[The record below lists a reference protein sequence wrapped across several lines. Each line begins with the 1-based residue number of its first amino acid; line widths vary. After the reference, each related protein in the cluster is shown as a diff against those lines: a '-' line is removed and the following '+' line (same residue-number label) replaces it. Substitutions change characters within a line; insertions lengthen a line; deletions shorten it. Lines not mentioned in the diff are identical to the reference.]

1 MNFNELNLSNE
12 LIKAI
17 GDMGYEK
24 PSPIQ
29 EQAIPALL
37 ENKDVIA
44 RAQTGTGKT
53 AAFGI
58 PLVEMIEDE
67 NYVQALILVPTR
79 ELAKQVSDEIRKIA
93 KHKPHVKSVAIYGG
107 SDMRRQIKSLKS
119 GVNIVVGTPGRVM
132 DHMNRRTLK
141 LTKLKFLVLDEADE
155 MFDMGFR
162 DDMKTIIDQTNY
174 NRQTCFF
181 SATMGNDIMEF
192 SKLYQKDPQKIL
204 IEQKELTVSNIK
216 QYYLEMDS
224 RMKKEI
230 LNRLFGIYNPKLA
243 IVFCNTK
250 RMVDQLVTDLTKM
263 GYNVDALHGDMKQN
277 QRDNVMKRFRSAT
290 IDILIATDI
299 AARGLDVENVDLVV
313 NYDLPQQNDYYVH
326 RIGRT
331 ARAGKKG
338 ISFTFVTNRDHNRL
352 RDIERHT
359 KSKMEKME
367 LPTIFDVKV
376 NSSKQLK
383 NDILKSVSNKD
394 NLEVYTEL
402 LNEILSE
409 GHSLFDISLG
419 LIKMIDSSQNK
430 KNHEELSNVDYGQ
443 KFEIAK
449 PRSTSKGSSKIR
461 KIKGPKMFVNKGSRD
476 GVDTDVMI
484 KTIKKY
490 TKINVSEIGDINI
503 MPNFS
508 FVEIPIDQL
517 RPAIKD
523 LDGKKIAGKVMRAE
537 YSDK

>member
-1 MNFNELNLSNE
+1 
-12 LIKAI
+12 
-17 GDMGYEK
+17 
-24 PSPIQ
+24 
-29 EQAIPALL
+29 
-37 ENKDVIA
+37 
-44 RAQTGTGKT
+44 
-53 AAFGI
+53 
-58 PLVEMIEDE
+58 
-67 NYVQALILVPTR
+67 
-79 ELAKQVSDEIRKIA
+79 
-93 KHKPHVKSVAIYGG
+93 
-107 SDMRRQIKSLKS
+107 
-119 GVNIVVGTPGRVM
+119 
-132 DHMNRRTLK
+132 
-141 LTKLKFLVLDEADE
+141 
-155 MFDMGFR
+155 
-162 DDMKTIIDQTNY
+162 
-174 NRQTCFF
+174 
-181 SATMGNDIMEF
+181 MGNDITEF
-192 SKLYQKDPQKIL
+192 SKLYQKNPQKIL

-263 GYNVDALHGDMKQN
+263 GYNVDALHGDMKQS
-277 QRDNVMKRFRSAT
+277 QRDNVMKRFRAST

-338 ISFTFVTNRDHNRL
+338 ISFTFVTNRDYNRL

-383 NDILKSVSNKD
+383 DQIIKNLKNKE
-394 NLEVYTEL
+394 NLEIYTEL

-409 GHSLFDISLG
+409 GHSLFDVSLG
-419 LIKMIDSSQNK
+419 LIKMIDNNK
-430 KNHEELSNVDYGQ
+430 NNKSHEELNNVDFGK
-443 KFEIAK
+443 KFEISK
-449 PRSTSKGSSKIR
+449 PRTNSKGKTKIR

-484 KTIKKY
+484 KAIKKY
-490 TKINVSEIGDINI
+490 TKIPVSDIGDINI

-508 FVEIPIDQL
+508 FVEIPIDML
-517 RPAIKD
+517 RGAIKD
-523 LDGKKIAGKVMRAE
+523 LDGKKIAGKVMKAE